1 MRVLSCPKV
10 RRKSERSWVRTLL
23 DPQGFSQKFQDSQC
37 NFCFIVFSI
46 LPTFIFFPPSSLRKK
61 KKEEG
66 ITEPKVSLKNRS
78 TTVDVID
85 EDEVV
90 ASFTSV
96 GDADVDSGVE
106 DEEVRRLS
114 LFY

>member
-1 MRVLSCPKV
+1 M
-10 RRKSERSWVRTLL
+10 
-23 DPQGFSQKFQDSQC
+23 FHY
-37 NFCFIVFSI
+37 FSI
-46 LPTFIFFPPSSLRKK
+46 LTTFIFFLPSSSLRKK

-66 ITEPKVSLKNRS
+66 ITEPKVPLKNRT

-106 DEEVRRLS
+106 DEEVGKDRFYFIRLEINFS
-114 LFY
+114 VVLNC